1 MPFDSTLELFLND
14 ANLFL
19 LFWQDKA
26 RLNGLTVLGY
36 VIRKQ
41 PSWLYKL
48 TQHILM
54 KELLKILKTE
64 DDIVIMMNALLDLL
78 ALMPILPVYISKY
91 LQEIFDV
98 FR

>member
-1 MPFDSTLELFLND
+1 M
-14 ANLFL
+14 L
-19 LFWQDKA
+19 LSQDKA